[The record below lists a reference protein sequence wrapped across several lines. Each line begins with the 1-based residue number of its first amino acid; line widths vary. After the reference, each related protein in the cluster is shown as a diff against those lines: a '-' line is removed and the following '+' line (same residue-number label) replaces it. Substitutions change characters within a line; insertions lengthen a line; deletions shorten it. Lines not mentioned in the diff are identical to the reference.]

1 MGTNHNESQ
10 IARRAHQRRAQ
21 REAFLRAQLEPGE
34 RVVAHHG
41 AVMVTDRRV
50 LFAWNL
56 HRAPGAPSWF
66 FDGIAFEEVAR
77 WSLGHRH
84 DERPLLHLEHPTHVR
99 IERVPA
105 HTLLWFQWGNA
116 EAEVPHDNVTLAFG
130 GKRDEAFRATVN
142 RLQHMNTPRGEDF
155 LVAIPGTREERT
167 RGSRA
172 LTVVASDRHRGCRFM
187 TQLTSRT
194 RSRRSRLSADE
205 FSGNCRIQQNAP
217 R

>member
-10 IARRAHQRRAQ
+10 LARRAHQRRAQ

-50 LFAWNL
+50 LFAWEL
-56 HRAPGAPSWF
+56 PRVPDGPSWF
-66 FDGIAFEEVAR
+66 CDAIAFEEVAR
-77 WSLGHRH
+77 WSLGRRH

-116 EAEVPHDNVTLAFG
+116 EAEVPHDDVTLAFG
-130 GKRDEAFRATVN
+130 GKRDEAFRATLN
-142 RLQHMNTPRGEDF
+142 RLQHMNVPRGVDF
-155 LVAIPGTREERT
+155 LVALPGTREERT
-167 RGSRA
+167 RGSRL
-172 LTVVASDRHRGCRFM
+172 LTSPLTTTGDVAS
-187 TQLTSRT
+187 
-194 RSRRSRLSADE
+194 
-205 FSGNCRIQQNAP
+205 
-217 R
+217 